1 MAHGERIK
9 KEKWSKS
16 SAIAIYYIDILI
28 NTRRIHLIEKSVENH
43 KKPQKRKKSKQ
54 KARLKLKITSITI
67 IVILRGIDLQQII

>member
-1 MAHGERIK
+1 MAHWEKIR

-28 NTRRIHLIEKSVENH
+28 NTRRIHLIEKSLENR
-43 KKPQKRKKSKQ
+43 KKPQKKKKMKQ

-67 IVILRGIDLQQII
+67 IVVLSGIDSQQII